1 MVELQRAVEVT
12 AAQLGDGADNVP
24 ADVGYD
30 MTESACALPSLSSG
44 LVALEVADLCAV
56 GTTIICTK
64 VEVKIRFGGIGQNV
78 SAKLGTFWKVE
89 NMKKFN

>member
-30 MTESACALPSLSSG
+30 MTESACVLPRLSSV
-44 LVALEVADLCAV
+44 LVALEVEDLCAV
-56 GTTIICTK
+56 GTTSIFCTR
-64 VEVKIRFGGIGQNV
+64 VEVKIRFGGIRQNV
-78 SAKLGTFWKVE
+78 SAKLGTFCRVE
-89 NMKKFN
+89 N